1 MKINNNIGAT
11 ISGLD
16 SSKSKSADKSKA
28 QDGSNVNKKSL
39 DGSAKINLSERA
51 HMMSKAK
58 GIASES
64 SVDEAKVNRLQAL
77 IDKGEYNV
85 DAAAVADRLVDEHL
99 LFPGE

>member
-1 MKINNNIGAT
+1 MKVSNNTGAK

-16 SSKSKSADKSKA
+16 LKQSKSLDKSKVR
-28 QDGSNVNKKSL
+28 DGSSIDKRNI
-39 DGSAKINLSERA
+39 DGSAKIDLSERA
-51 HMMSKAK
+51 QMMSKAK
-58 GIASES
+58 NIASES
-64 SVDEAKVNRLQAL
+64 SVDEAKINRLQAL